1 MKQNVIRNLAIV
13 SSLLMA
19 GNLSA
24 QNPIIQTMYTPD
36 PAPYV
41 YNDTVYLFVDHD
53 EDDAQYF
60 SMKDWL
66 LYTSADMVNWTYK
79 GAQVSTATFSWA
91 KQGDR
96 AWAQQAVHKN
106 GKWYWY
112 VCCNTAQGGDALAV
126 AVADSPTGPWKDAI
140 GGPLAT
146 GWGYIDPTVFIDDDG
161 KAYLFW
167 GNKGLWYGELND
179 DMISFKDGY
188 KEVPGY
194 HDPKSFGELQ
204 SKMNWQKGEN
214 EMMTQFEEAPWVT
227 KRNGI
232 YYMSYA
238 AGGVPEYMGYST
250 APTIHGPWTFRGRIM
265 DEAINS
271 FTIHGGD
278 IEFKGRNFMFYHNGL
293 LPNGEGF
300 RRSSSVEEF
309 TFNEDG
315 SFPFIPFTKE
325 GVKEPICNL
334 NPYNRVEAETIAFSY
349 GLKNDRLAGTHHYI
363 TSIHTGDWIKVRAVD
378 FGQEGA
384 PKSFLACV
392 ASEED
397 GGLIEVRLD
406 ALNGNVI
413 ATVKVPNTG
422 AEDAWKEVEAQIRS
436 RRPIKGV
443 HDVYFLFRGGDKEL
457 YNFDYWMFRK

>member
-1 MKQNVIRNLAIV
+1 MKHNFIRNL
-13 SSLLMA
+13 SLASGLLLA
-19 GNLSA
+19 GGLSA
-24 QNPIIQTMYTPD
+24 QNPIIQTMFTPD
-36 PAPYV
+36 PAPFV
-41 YNDTVYLFVDHD
+41 YENTVYLFVDHD

-60 SMKDWL
+60 SMKDWM
-66 LYTSADMVNWTYK
+66 LYSSEDMVNWTYK
-79 GAQVSTATFSWA
+79 GTLVSTETFSWA

-96 AWAQQAVHKN
+96 AWAQQAVERN

-112 VCCNTAQGGDALAV
+112 VCCNTEDGKDALAV
-126 AVADSPTGPWKDAI
+126 AIADNPTGPWKDAI

-146 GWGYIDPTVFIDDDG
+146 GFGYIDPTVFIDDDG

-179 DMISFKDGY
+179 DMISFKDGF

-194 HDPKSFGELQ
+194 RDPKSFGELQ
-204 SKMNWQKGEN
+204 SKMNWAKGKN
-214 EMMTQFEEAPWVT
+214 EMMTQYEEGPWLM
-227 KRNGI
+227 KRNGT
-232 YYMSYA
+232 YYLSYP

-250 APTIHGPWTFRGRIM
+250 APTVHGPWTFRGRIM
-265 DEAINS
+265 DEAENS
-271 FTIHGGD
+271 FTIHGGN
-278 IEFKGRNFMFYHNGL
+278 IEFKGRHFMFYHNGM

-300 RRSSSVEEF
+300 RRSTCVEEF
-309 TFNEDG
+309 KFNEDG
-315 SFPFIPFTKE
+315 SIPFIPFTKE
-325 GVKEPICNL
+325 GVKEPVCNL
-334 NPYNRVEAETIAFSY
+334 NPYNRVEAETIAYSY
-349 GLKNDRLAGTHHYI
+349 GLKNDRQPGEHHYI

-384 PKSFLACV
+384 PKSFMACV

-413 ATVKVPNTG
+413 ATIEVPNTG

-457 YNFDYWMFRK
+457 YNFDYWKFIK

>member
-13 SSLLMA
+13 SSLLVA

-41 YNDTVYLFVDHD
+41 HNDTVYLFVDHD

-204 SKMNWQKGEN
+204 SKMNWQKGKN

-227 KRNGI
+227 KRNGM

-250 APTIHGPWTFRGRIM
+250 APTIHGPWTFRGRMM
-265 DEAINS
+265 DEAKNS

-349 GLKNDRLAGTHHYI
+349 GLKNDRLAGDHHYI

-413 ATVKVPNTG
+413 ATIQVPNTG

>member
-13 SSLLMA
+13 SSLLVA

-41 YNDTVYLFVDHD
+41 HNDTVYLFVDHD

-227 KRNGI
+227 KRNGM

-265 DEAINS
+265 DEAKNS

-349 GLKNDRLAGTHHYI
+349 GLKNDRLAGAHHYI

-413 ATVKVPNTG
+413 ATIQVPNTG

-457 YNFDYWMFRK
+457 YNFDYWMFKK